1 MLVSLAKLW
10 LVIKIF
16 DIYIKYTHWFLKLII
31 FFWIYISMHN
41 VFGVSTSNLLPN
53 GKTLLKFDFLL
64 NMIMILQT
72 KPTDMH

>member
-1 MLVSLAKLW
+1 
-10 LVIKIF
+10 
-16 DIYIKYTHWFLKLII
+16 
-31 FFWIYISMHN
+31 MHN